1 MAERRL
7 NPDKLL
13 RRAKKEEH
21 QEARGKLKIYLGA
34 SPGVGKTHEMLHDAL
49 EERQKGLDVVIGVA
63 ESHGRKEIE
72 SMLSCFEILPKQI
85 VDYHGK
91 QLLEFDLDAVLTRH
105 PGLILLDE
113 MAHSNAPNL
122 RHKKRWQDI
131 KELLERGIDVYTT
144 LNVQHIESLNDAVSQ
159 IIHAPIKE
167 TVPDSMIEM
176 ADTLE
181 LVDIP
186 PDELLRRLQEGKI
199 YFPEQATLA
208 SEYFFRKGNLI
219 ALRELALRVMANR
232 VNTEVLLYRQD
243 QGIKHIWPTQEKIL
257 VCVGPGP
264 ESLKLIRTGKRMTSS
279 LQAEWIAVYV
289 DAPRIKSGEE
299 KRHRAIQNLHAAEQ
313 LGAETKILT
322 GYDIVQEIMNF
333 SREENVTQIMVFKH
347 VRKRWR
353 DLFFRNLADEIV
365 RYSGEI
371 DVYVMTGSL
380 DEVYKPKPV
389 NLTKKSIPWRAY
401 GISLI
406 IIALTTGINFLLFPH
421 LSASNLIM
429 VYLLSVTVVTLLGEM
444 GPSIL
449 TSILSVL
456 AYDFFFI
463 PPYYSFTVDDAEYFF
478 TLIVM
483 LIVAQV
489 ISQLTLLTRR
499 QEAIARLNENQTS
512 TLYKLSRQLSNAR
525 GENDLLAAGIKYIA
539 QVFDSDVT
547 ALMPKNSHL
556 EIQVRSSEKSQILD
570 EKELGVAQWVFE
582 MGQKAGLGTDSLS
595 FSKSLY
601 FPLLGSHGLLGVLK
615 IYPAN
620 AERLLSPDQ
629 IQLLEA
635 CVNQIVLALE
645 VDRVQKNKIKDNHA

>member
-1 MAERRL
+1 MNERRL

-13 RRAKKEEH
+13 QRAKKEER
-21 QEARGKLKIYLGA
+21 QEKRGKLKIYLGA
-34 SPGVGKTHEMLHDAL
+34 APGVGKTHEMLSDAL
-49 EERQKGLDVVIGVA
+49 EEKQKGLDVVIGVV

-72 SMLSCFEILPKQI
+72 SMLDSFEILPKLMI
-85 VDYHGK
+85 DYRGK
-91 QLLEFDLDAVLTRH
+91 QLSEFDLDAALSRY
-105 PGLILLDE
+105 PGLILIDE
-113 MAHSNAPNL
+113 MAHSNVPNL

-159 IIHAPIKE
+159 ILHAPIKE
-167 TVPDSMIEM
+167 TVPDFMMEM
-176 ADTLE
+176 ANTLE

-186 PDELLRRLQEGKI
+186 PDELLSRLHEGKV

-208 SEYFFRKGNLI
+208 ADYFFRKGNLS

-243 QGIKHIWPTQEKIL
+243 KGIKHIWPTQEKIL

-264 ESLKLIRTGKRMTSS
+264 ESLKLIRTAKRMAND
-279 LQAEWIAVYV
+279 LQAEWMAVYV
-289 DAPRIKSGEE
+289 DTPRIKYSEE
-299 KRHRAIQNLHAAEQ
+299 KRHRAVQNLRVAEQ

-322 GYDIVQEIMNF
+322 GYDIVQAVMNF
-333 SREENVTQIMVFKH
+333 AREENVTQIMIFKH

-353 DLFFRNLADEIV
+353 DLFFRNLADEIL

-380 DEVYKPKPV
+380 DDVYKKEPITLAKKP
-389 NLTKKSIPWRAY
+389 IAWRAY
-401 GISLI
+401 AIAIFI
-406 IIALTTGINFLLFPH
+406 IIITTGVNFILFPY
-421 LSASNLIM
+421 LSVSNLAM
-429 VYLLSVTVVTLLGEM
+429 VYLLGVTCVALLGEM

-449 TSILSVL
+449 ASILSVL

-463 PPYYSFTVDDAEYFF
+463 PPYYSFAVSDIEYFF

-489 ISQLTLLTRR
+489 ISQLTLLTRK

-512 TLYKLSRQLSNAR
+512 ALYKLSRQLSNAR
-525 GENDLLAAGIKYIA
+525 GKNELLNVGIKYIA
-539 QVFDSDVT
+539 DFFDSDVV
-547 ALMPKNSHL
+547 ALMSENDHL
-556 EIQVRSSEKSQILD
+556 GIQARSSTKNQMLD
-570 EKELGVAQWVFE
+570 QKELGVAQWVFE

-601 FPLLGSHGLLGVLK
+601 LPLLGSHELLGVLK
-615 IYPAN
+615 IYPTN
-620 AERLLSPDQ
+620 AERFFLPEQ
-629 IQLLEA
+629 VQLLEA
-635 CVNQIVLALE
+635 CVSQIALALE
-645 VDRVQKNKIKDNHA
+645 VDGLQENKTNDYNA